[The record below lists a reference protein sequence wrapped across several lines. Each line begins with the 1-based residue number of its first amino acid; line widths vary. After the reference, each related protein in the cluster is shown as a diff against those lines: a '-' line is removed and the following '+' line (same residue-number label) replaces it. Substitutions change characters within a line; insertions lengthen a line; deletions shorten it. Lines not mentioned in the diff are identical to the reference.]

1 MHYSALAA
9 AAVVPLLVMSPAL
22 AEKTHTIPLR
32 SQYGFR
38 QHGEAVLTET
48 GRNLTIAIT
57 VNMTPGEA
65 PEFVHIHRG
74 SCAHLGSPMSYDLE
88 PIRNGRSTTV
98 LQNAGFASFAGGPYS
113 IVVHRTLAH
122 VSMHIAC
129 GGPIPGR

>member
-1 MHYSALAA
+1 MRYRALAA
-9 AAVVPLLVMSPAL
+9 VVIPLLVMSPAV
-22 AEKTHTIPLR
+22 AATTHTIPLR
-32 SQYGFR
+32 PQYGER
-38 QHGEAVLTET
+38 QHGEAVLTQT
-48 GRNLTIAIT
+48 GRNLTVVIT

-74 SCAHLGSPMSYDLE
+74 SCAHLSAPASYDLE

-98 LQNAGFASFAGGPYS
+98 LQNAGFASFAAGPYS
-113 IVVHRTLAH
+113 IAVHRTLAH